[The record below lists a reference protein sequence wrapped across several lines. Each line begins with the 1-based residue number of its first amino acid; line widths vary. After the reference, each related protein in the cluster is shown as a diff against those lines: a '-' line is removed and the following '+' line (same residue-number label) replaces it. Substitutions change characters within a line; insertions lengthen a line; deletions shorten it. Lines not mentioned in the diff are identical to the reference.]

1 MMNRTTK
8 SLLLAAVLVTT
19 GCAGGRYVSADADL
33 EDIYVGKNYYEVVD
47 DFGRPDASITDGRQ
61 GTKIAYNA
69 VSLNGT
75 RAAVLYDRYKMRNRA
90 TRMGGSPIGG
100 LTFSFDADMRCYA
113 VSSDFQ
119 HERVKTAKPVKRRE
133 KPQDRRRPDKIK
145 PIVPRTIEFP
155 FVKDKTPNAEMISI
169 ERVRVEKE
177 QVVIHFMYR
186 DRTPEHR
193 SVNDYGLYIMPEI
206 YIEDA
211 ATGVR
216 SAMRKVEGI
225 TLYPER
231 TYFSNNVG
239 GYDVLIYSITFEP
252 VDENTEYI
260 NIVEPGHSG
269 YNFYG
274 IDIRTPMS
282 SKEELRTKN

>member
-1 MMNRTTK
+1 MNRIVI
-8 SLLLAAVLVTT
+8 SALLATILLMA

-33 EDIYVGKNYYEVVD
+33 EDIYVGKSYYEIVD
-47 DFGRPDASITDGRQ
+47 DFGRPDASISDGRQ

-75 RAAVLYDRYKMRNRA
+75 RAAGLYRQYNMRNRV
-90 TRMGGSPIGG
+90 THLSGSPIGG
-100 LTFSFDADMRCYA
+100 LTFSFDADMKCYA

-119 HERVKTAKPVKRRE
+119 HERLKTKVEKPAKDA

-155 FVKDKTPNAEMISI
+155 FVKTCTPNAEMISI
-169 ERVRVEKE
+169 ERVRVEKN
-177 QVVIHFMYR
+177 QVVVHFMYR

-282 SKEELRTKN
+282 SKEELKKLN